1 MFNPKASLYNSHANF
16 TRQQHPTALHP
27 PMLCHKPI
35 MKQVSFKPSVRVQ
48 PIREKSSTMT
58 PEEKSR
64 AYYSQND
71 MKRFQ
76 AEGGKLCKSVAL
88 RAKKLSKINP
98 ALSTEQH
105 FSSLIES
112 DTRLRGLEAHACPTR
127 TNNRSMVNKAV
138 LAYNR
143 QLMKSSLSRREREA
157 ALAEVYSS
165 LSSFSQVLAVMTANT
180 DMAQVY
186 EEDSKSTTSESPV
199 PSTDARQLDT
209 MPNIVSPVIEKRKRV
224 EVKLDEPQRKRRKTY

>member
-1 MFNPKASLYNSHANF
+1 MFNPKVSPYNSHANVI
-16 TRQQHPTALHP
+16 RQQHPTALHP
-27 PMLCHKPI
+27 PLLYHKPI
-35 MKQVSFKPSVRVQ
+35 MKKVSFKPSVRVQ

-58 PEEKSR
+58 PEEKSK

-76 AEGGKLCKSVAL
+76 AEGGKLCKSAAL
-88 RAKKLSKINP
+88 QAKKLSMINP
-98 ALSTEQH
+98 ALSTKQH

-112 DTRLRGLEAHACPTR
+112 DTRLRGLEAHVCPTR

-143 QLMKSSLSRREREA
+143 QLMTSLLSRKEREA

-165 LSSFSQVLAVMTANT
+165 LSSFSKVLAVMTAKT
-180 DMAQVY
+180 DMAQAY
-186 EEDSKSTTSESPV
+186 EEDSKSSTSESPV
-199 PSTDARQLDT
+199 PSTGARQLNT

-224 EVKLDEPQRKRRKTY
+224 EMKVDGPRRKRRKTY